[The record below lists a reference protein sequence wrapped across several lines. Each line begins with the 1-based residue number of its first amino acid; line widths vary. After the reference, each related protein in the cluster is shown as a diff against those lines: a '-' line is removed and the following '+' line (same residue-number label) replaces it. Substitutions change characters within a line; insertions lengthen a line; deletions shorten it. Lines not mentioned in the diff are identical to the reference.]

1 MGGAFPQTIKYEV
14 DDWVKSVLSDMKAH
28 QNDLS
33 YFVKKGWM
41 AQSTADYYTAYG
53 GFKVK
58 KFYAYAAV
66 QAEVKSLT
74 PLQYGDLSDIL
85 EGATRGKIRCG
96 IGHGAG
102 SYWTTRSY
110 NGIDWGLATEAFA
123 EMTSATMT
131 SPESLAT
138 IKKYLPKSYAMYED
152 MLKVIAN
159 QP

>member
-1 MGGAFPQTIKYEV
+1 
-14 DDWVKSVLSDMKAH
+14 MKKA
-28 QNDLS
+28 
-33 YFVKKGWM
+33 
-41 AQSTADYYTAYG
+41 
-53 GFKVK
+53 
-58 KFYAYAAV
+58 YAYAAI
-66 QAEVKSLT
+66 QKEVKSLT

-85 EGATRGKIRCG
+85 EGATRGKIQCG

-131 SPESLAT
+131 FPGKFGNYQEVFAQILWV
-138 IKKYLPKSYAMYED
+138 YED
-152 MLKVIAN
+152 MLKLIAN